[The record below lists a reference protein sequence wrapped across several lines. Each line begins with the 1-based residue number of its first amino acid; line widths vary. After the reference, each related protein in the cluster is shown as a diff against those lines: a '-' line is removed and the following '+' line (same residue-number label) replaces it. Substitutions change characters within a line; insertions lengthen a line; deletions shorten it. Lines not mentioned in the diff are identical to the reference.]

1 MYDAKLIQPQ
11 RMSVAE
17 NNPLI
22 ILYLSGILAEKR
34 YSTIQH
40 HKAPHHLN
48 HICVLLPPFKYN
60 LFSTDADLN

>member
-22 ILYLSGILAEKR
+22 ILYLSGILAEKDTELYNITR
-34 YSTIQH
+34 R
-40 HKAPHHLN
+40 
-48 HICVLLPPFKYN
+48 HII
-60 LFSTDADLN
+60 